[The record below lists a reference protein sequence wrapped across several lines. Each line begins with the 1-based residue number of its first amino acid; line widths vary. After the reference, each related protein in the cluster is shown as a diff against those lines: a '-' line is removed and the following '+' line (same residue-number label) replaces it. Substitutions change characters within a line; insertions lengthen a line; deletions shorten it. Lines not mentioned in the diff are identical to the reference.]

1 MKNWEIR
8 KLGSDR
14 SYLIFKSTDS
24 GYDTIAKIEAV
35 EPENM
40 KLFLAAPEML
50 ALLGNILSHFKGRK
64 DADFSDCYGYLKQ
77 DMEDMIKKATGK

>member
-40 KLFLAAPEML
+40 KLFFAAPEML
-50 ALLGNILSHFKGRK
+50 KVLEDTVEALKYYSGI
-64 DADFSDCYGYLKQ
+64 DYSDL
-77 DMEDMIKKATGK
+77 EEVIKKATGK

>member
-1 MKNWEIR
+1 
-8 KLGSDR
+8 
-14 SYLIFKSTDS
+14 
-24 GYDTIAKIEAV
+24 
-35 EPENM
+35 M
-40 KLFLAAPEML
+40 KLQVKKLDDGINSLLFEVEENPSFKTFSQVMPNKHAQLFAAAPEML